1 MKLVIPKE
9 RHPLETRIAGSPDAV
24 KRLRELGFEVVVE
37 SGAGDRAGYPD
48 AMFRDAGAAMSADI
62 AAALGEADMVLR
74 VRGPSMEEDGWDFRR
89 IRRDAV
95 LVGFLAPWPDH
106 ARIAA
111 YAEHRKRAGSGKR
124 GLVRVD
130 P

>member
-62 AAALGEADMVLR
+62 AAALGDADLVLR
-74 VRGPSMEEDGWDFRR
+74 VRGPSLEAAGWDFRR
-89 IRRDAV
+89 TPHAAGPAR
-95 LVGFLAPWPDH
+95 LLAPWPH
-106 ARIAA
+106 PHP
-111 YAEHRKRAGSGKR
+111 HRATS
-124 GLVRVD
+124 
-130 P
+130 